1 MDFGVFDHI
10 DTDGQNLRDF
20 YASRLRIVE
29 HCERAG
35 FYAYHI
41 AEHHGTPLGLAP
53 SPGLFLSA
61 AFQRTTKMRLGPLVF
76 ILPLYDPLRLIEEI
90 AMLDQMSG
98 GRLELGIG
106 RGTSPLEAAL
116 FNSDHQQSAPRYAEA
131 LEVILKGLTHK
142 TLDYEGQFYRYTNV
156 PIELSPLQLPHPP
169 LWIGGHSVDGA
180 ARAAKLGANYV
191 TQDTA
196 EGTRPYMDSYRATW
210 KEASPGKPLP
220 KLGLLRFILVAD
232 SDAEAERLARRA
244 YPKWHAAYDHLHRKH
259 GLVHERG
266 ARTAD
271 FGVTFDENVRGV
283 YGGPAKV
290 ARELRQ
296 QAETAGINYCVGQ
309 FSFGDLSETEVARS
323 IALFG
328 SEVMP
333 ALRGL

>member
-1 MDFGVFDHI
+1 MEFGVFDHI
-10 DTDGQNLRDF
+10 DSDGQSLRDF
-20 YASRLRIVE
+20 YATRLRIVE
-29 HCERAG
+29 HCEHAG
-35 FYAYHI
+35 FSAYHI

-61 AFQRTTKMRLGPLVF
+61 AIQRTTRMRLGPLVL

-116 FNSDHQQSAPRYAEA
+116 FNSDHKQSAPRYAEA
-131 LEVILKGLTHK
+131 LEVILKGLTQK
-142 TLDYEGQFYRYTNV
+142 TLNHEGRFYRYKDV
-156 PIELSPLQLPHPP
+156 PIELSPLQKPHPP

-196 EGTRPYMDSYRATW
+196 EATRPYTESYRAVWRETH
-210 KEASPGKPLP
+210 GTTPLP
-220 KLGLLRFILVAD
+220 KLGLLRFIVVGD

-244 YPKWHAAYDHLHRKH
+244 YPKWHAHYDHLYRKH
-259 GLVHERG
+259 GMFHER
-266 ARTAD
+266 AAKTES
-271 FGVTFDENVRGV
+271 FEVTFVEGVRGI
-283 YGGPAKV
+283 YGGPTKV
-290 ARELRQ
+290 ARELLA
-296 QAETAGINYCVGQ
+296 QAEIAGVNYLVGQ
-309 FSFGDLSETEVARS
+309 FAFGDLSEAEIARS

-333 ALRGL
+333 ALKAL

>member
-10 DTDGQNLRDF
+10 DSDGQDLRDF
-20 YASRLRIVE
+20 YATRLRIVE

-61 AFQRTTKMRLGPLVF
+61 AFQRTTRMRLGPLVF
-76 ILPLYDPLRLIEEI
+76 ILPLYDPLRLVEEI

-98 GRLELGIG
+98 GRFELGIG

-116 FNSDHQQSAPRYAEA
+116 FNSDHTQSAPRYAEA
-131 LEVILKGLTHK
+131 LAVILKGLTHK
-142 TLDYEGQFYRYTNV
+142 TLNHEGPFYRYKDV
-156 PIELSPLQLPHPP
+156 PIELAPVQLPHPP

-180 ARAAKLGANYV
+180 ARAARLGANYV

-196 EGTRPYMDSYRATW
+196 EATRPYMDSYRAAW
-210 KEASPGKPLP
+210 REAHGDKTLP
-220 KLGLLRFILVAD
+220 KLGLLRFIVVAG
-232 SDAEAERLARRA
+232 SDAEAETLARRA
-244 YPKWHAAYDHLHRKH
+244 YPKWHTHYDHLYRKH
-259 GLVHERG
+259 GLFHERG
-266 ARTAD
+266 AKTESFD
-271 FGVTFDENVRGV
+271 VTFNEGVRGI
-283 YGGPAKV
+283 YGSPAKV
-290 ARELRQ
+290 ARELRR
-296 QAETAGINYCVGQ
+296 QAEIAGVNYLVGQ

-328 SEVMP
+328 REVMP
-333 ALRGL
+333 ALKGM

>member
-1 MDFGVFDHI
+1 
-10 DTDGQNLRDF
+10 LRDF
-20 YASRLRIVE
+20 YATRLRLVE
-29 HCERAG
+29 RYERAG

-61 AFQRTTKMRLGPLVF
+61 AIQRTSRMRLGPLVF

-116 FNSDHQQSAPRYAEA
+116 FNSDHKQSAPRYAEA
-131 LEVILKGLTHK
+131 LEVILKGMTQRV
-142 TLDYEGQFYRYTNV
+142 LDHDGAFYRYKNV
-156 PIELSPLQLPHPP
+156 PLELQPLQKPHPP

-196 EGTRPYMDSYRATW
+196 EATRPYMESYRTAWRETHGAT
-210 KEASPGKPLP
+210 KPP
-220 KLGLLRFILVAD
+220 KLGLLRFVVVAE
-232 SDAEAERLARRA
+232 SDAAAERLARRA
-244 YPKWHAAYDHLHRKH
+244 YPKWHAAYDHLYKKH

-266 ARTAD
+266 AKTES
-271 FGVTFDENVRGV
+271 FEVTFAQGIRGIC
-283 YGGPAKV
+283 GSPAKV
-290 ARELRQ
+290 ARELAA
-296 QAETAGINYCVGQ
+296 QAEIAGVNYLVGQ
-309 FSFGDLSETEVARS
+309 FAFGDLSESEVARS
-323 IALFG
+323 VELFA

-333 ALRGL
+333 ALKNLRDD

>member
-1 MDFGVFDHI
+1 MEFGVFDHI
-10 DTDGQNLRDF
+10 DSDGQNLHDF
-20 YASRLRIVE
+20 YATRLRIVE

-35 FYAYHI
+35 FYAYHV

-61 AFQRTTKMRLGPLVF
+61 AIQRTTRMRLGPLVF

-90 AMLDQMSG
+90 SMLDQMSG

-116 FNSDHQQSAPRYAEA
+116 FNSDHKQSAPRYAEA
-131 LEVILKGLTHK
+131 LAVILKGLASK
-142 TLDYEGQFYRYTNV
+142 TLSHEGAFYHYKDV
-156 PIELSPLQLPHPP
+156 PIELSPLQQPHPP
-169 LWIGGHSVDGA
+169 LWIGGHSIDGA

-196 EGTRPYMDSYRATW
+196 AATRPYMDSYRAAW
-210 KEASPGKPLP
+210 REAQGAKPLP
-220 KLGLLRFILVAD
+220 KLGLLRFVVVAD
-232 SDAEAERLARRA
+232 SDEAAETLARRA
-244 YPKWHAAYDHLHRKH
+244 YPTWHAHYDHLYRKH
-259 GLVHERG
+259 GLFHERG
-266 ARTAD
+266 AKTES
-271 FGVTFDENVRGV
+271 FEVTFVEGVRGI
-283 YGGPAKV
+283 YGSPGKV
-290 ARELRQ
+290 ARELRA
-296 QAETAGINYCVGQ
+296 QAEIAGVNYLVGQ
-309 FSFGDLSETEVARS
+309 FAFGDLSEAEVARS

>member
-1 MDFGVFDHI
+1 MEFGVFDHI
-10 DTDGQNLRDF
+10 DRDGQALRDF
-20 YASRLRIVE
+20 YATRLRIVE

-35 FYAYHI
+35 FSAYHI

-61 AFQRTTKMRLGPLVF
+61 AIQRTTHMRLGPLVF

-90 AMLDQMSG
+90 SMLDQMSG

-116 FNSDHQQSAPRYAEA
+116 FNSDHKQSAPRYAEA

-142 TLDYEGQFYRYTNV
+142 TLNHEGQFYRYKDV
-156 PIELSPLQLPHPP
+156 PIELSPLQQPHPP

-196 EGTRPYMDSYRATW
+196 EATRPYMESYRAAW
-210 KEASPGKPLP
+210 RDAHGDKKLP
-220 KLGLLRFILVAD
+220 KLGLLRFIVVAD
-232 SDAEAERLARRA
+232 SDEAAEGLARRA
-244 YPKWHAAYDHLHRKH
+244 YPIWHRAYDHLYRKH
-259 GLVHERG
+259 GMFHERG
-266 ARTAD
+266 AKTES
-271 FGVTFDENVRGV
+271 FEVTFAEGVRGI
-283 YGGPAKV
+283 YGSPAKV
-290 ARELRQ
+290 ARELRV
-296 QAETAGINYCVGQ
+296 QAEIAGVNYLVGQ
-309 FSFGDLSETEVARS
+309 FAFGDLSEAEVSRS

-333 ALRGL
+333 VLQGM

>member
-1 MDFGVFDHI
+1 MEFGVFDHI
-10 DTDGQNLRDF
+10 DSDGQALRDF
-20 YASRLRIVE
+20 YAARLRIVE

-61 AFQRTTKMRLGPLVF
+61 AIQRTNRMRLGPLVF

-90 AMLDQMSG
+90 SMLDQMSG

-116 FNSDHQQSAPRYAEA
+116 FNSDHKQSAPRYAEA
-131 LEVILKGLTHK
+131 LEVVLKGLTHK
-142 TLDYEGQFYRYTNV
+142 ILNHEGHFYRYKDV
-156 PIELSPLQLPHPP
+156 PIELSPLQQPHPP
-169 LWIGGHSVDGA
+169 LWIGGHSTDGA

-196 EGTRPYMDSYRATW
+196 EATRPYTDSYRAAW
-210 KEASPGKPLP
+210 REAHGDKPLP
-220 KLGLLRFILVAD
+220 KLGLLRFIVVAD
-232 SDAEAERLARRA
+232 SDESAEKLARRA
-244 YPKWHAAYDHLHRKH
+244 YPKWHAHYDHLYRKH
-259 GLVHERG
+259 GLFHERG
-266 ARTAD
+266 AKTES
-271 FGVTFDENVRGV
+271 FEVTFDEGVRGI
-283 YGGPAKV
+283 YGSPAKV
-290 ARELRQ
+290 ARELRR
-296 QAETAGINYCVGQ
+296 QAEIAVINYLVGQ
-309 FSFGDLSETEVARS
+309 FSFGDLSEAETARS

-333 ALRGL
+333 ALRSL

>member
-29 HCERAG
+29 ACERAG

-61 AFQRTTKMRLGPLVF
+61 AFQRTTTLRLGPLVF
-76 ILPLYDPLRLIEEI
+76 ILPLYEPLRLIEEI

-116 FNSDHQQSAPRYAEA
+116 FNSDHKQSAPRYAEA
-131 LEVILKGLTHK
+131 LEVLLKGLTQK
-142 TLDYEGQFYRYTNV
+142 TLSHEGQYYRYKDV
-156 PIELSPLQLPHPP
+156 PIELAPLQLPHPP

-180 ARAAKLGANYV
+180 ARAAKLAANYV

-210 KEASPGKPLP
+210 KEVAPNKPLP
-220 KLGLLRFILVAD
+220 KLGLLRFIVVAD
-232 SDAEAERLARRA
+232 SDAEAETLARRA
-244 YPKWHAAYDHLHRKH
+244 YPKWHANYDHLYRKH
-259 GLVHERG
+259 GLFHER
-266 ARTAD
+266 AAKTES
-271 FGVTFDENVRGV
+271 FEVTFDNNIRGV
-283 YGGPAKV
+283 YGSPAKV

-296 QAETAGINYCVGQ
+296 QAEIAGINYLVGQ
-309 FSFGDLSETEVARS
+309 FSFGDLSEAEVSRS
-323 IALFG
+323 VALFG
-328 SEVMP
+328 SDVMP
-333 ALRGL
+333 ALRDL

>member
-10 DTDGQNLRDF
+10 DSDGQNLRDF
-20 YASRLRIVE
+20 YATRLRIVE
-29 HCERAG
+29 QCECAG

-61 AFQRTTKMRLGPLVF
+61 AIQRTTRMRLGPLVF

-90 AMLDQMSG
+90 SMLDQMSG

-116 FNSDHQQSAPRYAEA
+116 FNSDHKQSAPRYAEA
-131 LEVILKGLTHK
+131 LEVILKGLTQK
-142 TLDYEGQFYRYTNV
+142 TLNHEGQFYRYKDV
-156 PIELSPLQLPHPP
+156 AIELSPLQQPHPP

-180 ARAAKLGANYV
+180 ARAARLGANYV

-196 EGTRPYMDSYRATW
+196 KGTRPYMDSYRAAW

-220 KLGLLRFILVAD
+220 KLGLLRFIVVAD
-232 SDAEAERLARRA
+232 TDAAAEKLARRA
-244 YPKWHAAYDHLHRKH
+244 YPKWHAAYDHLYKKN

-266 ARTAD
+266 AKTESFD
-271 FGVTFDENVRGV
+271 VTFTEGVRGV
-283 YGGPAKV
+283 YGSPAKV
-290 ARELRQ
+290 ARELGQ
-296 QAETAGINYCVGQ
+296 QAEIAGINYLVGQ

-323 IALFG
+323 VALFG

-333 ALRGL
+333 VLRDL

>member
-1 MDFGVFDHI
+1 MDFGVFDHL
-10 DTDGQNLRDF
+10 DSDGQTLRDF
-20 YASRLRIVE
+20 YATRLRVVE

-35 FYAYHI
+35 FTAYHI

-61 AFQRTTKMRLGPLVF
+61 AFQRTTRMRLGPLVF
-76 ILPLYDPLRLIEEI
+76 ILPLYDPLRLVEEI

-116 FNSDHQQSAPRYAEA
+116 FNSDHKQSAPRYAEA

-142 TLDYEGQFYRYTNV
+142 TLSHDGAFYRYKNV
-156 PIELSPLQLPHPP
+156 PIELSPLQQPHPP

-196 EGTRPYMDSYRATW
+196 EATRPYADSYRAAW
-210 KEASPGKPLP
+210 KEAWPAKPLP
-220 KLGLLRFILVAD
+220 KLGLLRFIVVAD
-232 SDAEAERLARRA
+232 SDAAAEKLARRA
-244 YPKWHAAYDHLHRKH
+244 YPKWHAAYDHLYKKH
-259 GLVHERG
+259 GLFHERG
-266 ARTAD
+266 AKTES
-271 FGVTFDENVRGV
+271 FEVTFDEGVRGI
-283 YGGPAKV
+283 YGSPATV
-290 ARELRQ
+290 ARALRR
-296 QAETAGINYCVGQ
+296 QAEIAGINYLVGQ
-309 FSFGDLSETEVARS
+309 FSFGDLSEAEVTRS
-323 IALFG
+323 VALFG

-333 ALRGL
+333 ALRNM